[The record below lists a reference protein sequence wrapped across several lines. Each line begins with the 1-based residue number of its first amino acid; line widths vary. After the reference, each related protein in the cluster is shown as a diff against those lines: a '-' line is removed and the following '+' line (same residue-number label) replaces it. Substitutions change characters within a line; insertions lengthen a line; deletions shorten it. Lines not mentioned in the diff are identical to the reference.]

1 MFCKVNVGFYKF
13 VDILL
18 NIFECDNNG
27 AYYTLIIVKQPKKH
41 FLSTPFSSRV
51 KGVLSLQVN
60 DNQKGKDNPLTM
72 QLTWIICIKLTKYD
86 SRDYN
91 HGHESF
97 IKYYYANKLIDAV
110 QGMNN
115 FKFWAHNLD
124 QLR

>member
-1 MFCKVNVGFYKF
+1 
-13 VDILL
+13 
-18 NIFECDNNG
+18 
-27 AYYTLIIVKQPKKH
+27 
-41 FLSTPFSSRV
+41 
-51 KGVLSLQVN
+51 
-60 DNQKGKDNPLTM
+60 M

-115 FKFWAHNLD
+115 FKF
-124 QLR
+124 

>member
-18 NIFECDNNG
+18 YIFEGDNNG

-60 DNQKGKDNPLTM
+60 DNQKGKDNPCAINVDHLH
-72 QLTWIICIKLTKYD
+72 KADK
-86 SRDYN
+86 
-91 HGHESF
+91 
-97 IKYYYANKLIDAV
+97 V
-110 QGMNN
+110 
-115 FKFWAHNLD
+115 
-124 QLR
+124 

>member
-18 NIFECDNNG
+18 YILEGDNNG
-27 AYYTLIIVKQPKKH
+27 ACYTLIIVKQPKKH

-51 KGVLSLQVN
+51 KGVYLQVN

-115 FKFWAHNLD
+115 FKF
-124 QLR
+124 

>member
-18 NIFECDNNG
+18 NIFEGDNNG

-51 KGVLSLQVN
+51 KGVYLQVN
-60 DNQKGKDNPLTM
+60 DNQKGKDNPLTV

-124 QLR
+124 QFR